1 MKPFSRTSNKEKCM
15 KGKEQIMVE
24 GRPQLQGWPKCMC
37 VCLLGYDERLC
48 AGIDD
53 CHVCVPLEFDERL
66 YAGIDYC
73 M

>member
-1 MKPFSRTSNKEKCM
+1 
-15 KGKEQIMVE
+15 
-24 GRPQLQGWPKCMC
+24 MC